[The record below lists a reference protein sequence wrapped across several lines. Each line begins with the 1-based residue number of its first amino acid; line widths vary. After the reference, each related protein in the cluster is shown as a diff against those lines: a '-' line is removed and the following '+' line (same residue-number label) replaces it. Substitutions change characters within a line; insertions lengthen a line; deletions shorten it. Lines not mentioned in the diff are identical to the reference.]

1 MSDGKKQTLFSEER
15 TSDAYSWPFV
25 IRTEQIPC
33 NRNKV
38 TGNGYTGKRNKVE
51 LLVSKHD

>member
-1 MSDGKKQTLFSEER
+1 MSDGEKQTPFSEER

-38 TGNGYTGKRNKVE
+38 NGDEYTDMRNKVE
-51 LLVSKHD
+51 LFVSKHD